1 MSYIGNEPIVSAT
14 RTITEVTATAGQTV
28 FTANGGYTVGYID
41 VFLNGAQLQTVD
53 FTATN
58 GTTIT
63 LTEAAQVGDV
73 IRLVA
78 WGTFSTNSIQ
88 GNLDFTGTAA
98 RIRGDMSNATALNR
112 VAFQTSTTNS
122 QTAVLAIPNG
132 TSGTAQWQAYN
143 NSDTTNSSFLGLAA
157 VGSTDTRITSGIVG
171 TGTFLPLTMYT
182 GGSERLRIDT
192 SGRVTTPAQPAFYAV
207 YSNGYSYTLNA
218 GNRTPAYGTTLY
230 NIGNHYNTGNSRFTA
245 PVTGLYEFTVSVGPN
260 GTVRSSSGFIAI
272 EFAIN
277 GTAITTYSSSCCL
290 VTGTPEGGMIT
301 TYRVFLN
308 ASDYISTNIYS
319 SIDSVTGGGSNSWTQ
334 TRNFFSG
341 YLIG

>member
-14 RTITEVTATAGQTV
+14 RTITEVTAIAGQTV

-171 TGTFLPLTMYT
+171 TGTYLPLTMYT
-182 GGSERLRIDT
+182 GGSERMRIDT
-192 SGRVTTPAQPAFYAV
+192 SGRVTMPSQPRFSAGIFSSTSVSNNSVVLFGTSYNHNPTSS
-207 YSNGYSYTLNA
+207 YNSSNG
-218 GNRTPAYGTTLY
+218 
-230 NIGNHYNTGNSRFTA
+230 RFTA
-245 PVTGLYEFTVSVGPN
+245 PVTGFYQFNTVVRFDNNPNTGSYARVRPFVNGAHIEGTVGDAIYGSYTSNQAYAHVQTSFAVLLTANDYIEIRADN
-260 GTVRSSSGFIAI
+260 GTGATITVVSAGFSGF
-272 EFAIN
+272 
-277 GTAITTYSSSCCL
+277 L
-290 VTGTPEGGMIT
+290 V
-301 TYRVFLN
+301 
-308 ASDYISTNIYS
+308 A
-319 SIDSVTGGGSNSWTQ
+319 
-334 TRNFFSG
+334 
-341 YLIG
+341 